1 MILPKAGL
9 VHSGAAKLPTMEGA
23 TGTFGVRLS
32 KGPPANVAVAVS
44 ASGDAK
50 IVEVYGAV
58 SATVA
63 TTTLTF
69 TPANWAVTQTVA
81 VTADDNNF
89 AEDTPSL
96 RQGRALW
103 SYKLDFRYVHNYG

>member
-1 MILPKAGL
+1 MEFPTALDSPLMILPKQAL
-9 VHSGAAKLPTMEGA
+9 CILEVAKLPAMEGA

-58 SATVA
+58 SATVSYHHFDVY
-63 TTTLTF
+63 TCKLGCYS
-69 TPANWAVTQTVA
+69 
-81 VTADDNNF
+81 D
-89 AEDTPSL
+89 
-96 RQGRALW
+96 GR
-103 SYKLDFRYVHNYG
+103 SHCR